1 MFNNQQ
7 ILKFAFRSYNLY
19 RILAKI
25 NIKFVI
31 SMLAVLIL
39 FRISGDIMLYVSGG
53 LENDSVVIWK
63 FITSIPII
71 LGLFNLFVVIRGIFN
86 KKYEEEANTESNE
99 KQFHNFFNRMT
110 NYLGISLSVL
120 IFIEYLR
127 PSIISEYLLKKS
139 LFQLIL
145 NDLFAVM
152 ILSFGFMQIFAHL
165 RTTTLNKTKFNRLF
179 EIAYLVLVCITFGL
193 SISHNTLSDNFILA
207 GNYLAYL
214 ATIILV
220 IYSSNFSNA
229 IATNE
234 KKDIFLIILK
244 SVVIIFLGSKVFHS
258 LYSSHGHLRSTV
270 EYFQSYSA
278 PLIVYSL
285 FITLLLYSKAIITA
299 LLSLPTNNLVRR
311 KSSEF
316 DFLRVLNEKNIA
328 ITYDL
333 DTLLSTL
340 LEEIDKKLKELTQSN
355 HLWIEVYEDDTIQY
369 YSYRQR
375 SNEIAEKLHNDY
387 SELIDFKS
395 NYVVKEN
402 NIEKNQ
408 ALRDKFNIANSFV
421 IYPIKGINNN
431 NDNENI
437 EQVKVGN
444 LILLSNETNVFTV
457 DVDNVLTTISD
468 NLSFSIYNYQLH
480 RQLLEKKKLEREMEL
495 ARDMQE
501 KLLPAT
507 LPTIENYSIRALSQ
521 SAETVGGDYYDLV
534 TLKNGSHCLLIGD
547 VSGKGIS
554 ASFYMAQFKGII
566 RASASE
572 SNSCE
577 ELLKKVNKLLF
588 GNIDRKIY
596 LTICSLEINDANGNI
611 TICRAGHMPIFLK
624 QNGVVNTIKPEGIA
638 IGIAK
643 SEFFDKTLI
652 PYKVSLNEGDS
663 CLLFTD
669 GLNEGKN
676 KDGIEYGLDNLKQC
690 IQNNVFT
697 TGDELVTAIL
707 NDFEAYTNGVAPF
720 DDVTIFALKYK

>member
-1 MFNNQQ
+1 
-7 ILKFAFRSYNLY
+7 
-19 RILAKI
+19 
-25 NIKFVI
+25 
-31 SMLAVLIL
+31 MLAVLIL

-53 LENDSVVIWK
+53 MENDSVVIWK

-110 NYLGISLSVL
+110 NYLGVSLVVL

-152 ILSFGFMQIFAHL
+152 ILSFGFMQIFAHF
-165 RTTTLNKTKFNRLF
+165 RTTSINKTKYNKLY
-179 EIAYLVLVCITFGL
+179 EIAYIVLVCIIFGL
-193 SISHNTLSDNFILA
+193 SISYNTLSDEFILI

-244 SVVIIFLGSKVFHS
+244 SVIIILLGSKVFHS

-278 PLIVYSL
+278 PIIVYSL

-333 DTLLSTL
+333 DTLLYTL
-340 LEEIDKKLKELTQSN
+340 LEETDKKLKELTQSS
-355 HLWIEVYEDDTIQY
+355 HLWIEICEDDNIQF

-375 SNEIAEKLHNDY
+375 SNDIAARLHKEY
-387 SELIDFKS
+387 SEVIDFNS
-395 NYVVKEN
+395 NTVVKEN
-402 NIEKNQ
+402 NLEKNEI
-408 ALRDKFNIANSFV
+408 LKDKLNFANSFV
-421 IYPIKGINNN
+421 IYPIKGINNK
-431 NDNENI
+431 DNKEK
-437 EQVKVGN
+437 EKVGN
-444 LILLSNETNVFTV
+444 LVLLSNETNVFTV

-468 NLSFSIYNYQLH
+468 NLSFSIYNYQLNL
-480 RQLLEKKKLEREMEL
+480 QLLEKKKLEREMEL

-501 KLLPAT
+501 KLLPST
-507 LPTIENYSIRALSQ
+507 LPTIENYSIKAFSK
-521 SAETVGGDYYDLV
+521 SAETVGGDYYEIV
-534 TLKNGSHCLLIGD
+534 TLKNGSPCLLIGD

-554 ASFYMAQFKGII
+554 ASFYMAQFKGVII
-566 RASASE
+566 AAASE
-572 SNSCE
+572 STSGE
-577 ELLKKVNKLLF
+577 DLLKKVNQLLF
-588 GNIDRKIY
+588 GNIERKVY
-596 LTICSLEINDANGNI
+596 LTLCSLEINDSNGNI

-624 QNGVVNTIKPEGIA
+624 QNGVVSSIKPDGLA
-638 IGIAK
+638 IGLAN
-643 SEFFDKTLI
+643 SGLFNKTLK
-652 PYKVSLNEGDS
+652 PHKVALEEGDS

-690 IQNNVFT
+690 IQNNVFSS
-697 TGDELVTAIL
+697 GDELVTTIL
-707 NDFEAYTNGVAPF
+707 NDFEAFTNGVAPF